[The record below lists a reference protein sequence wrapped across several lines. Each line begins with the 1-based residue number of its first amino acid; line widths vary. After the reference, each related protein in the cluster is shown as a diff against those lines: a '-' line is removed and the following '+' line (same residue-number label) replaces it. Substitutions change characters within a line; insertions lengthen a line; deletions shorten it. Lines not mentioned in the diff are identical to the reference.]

1 MTNLSRD
8 WARAV
13 VDVPVPAAVDVH
25 RIQGKGVLDGVYLS
39 IAEGEAFALGPNGAG
54 RAGTG
59 AWSTVYCKV
68 SSSRFGG
75 GIEI

>member
-59 AWSTVYCKV
+59 AWSTVSCKV